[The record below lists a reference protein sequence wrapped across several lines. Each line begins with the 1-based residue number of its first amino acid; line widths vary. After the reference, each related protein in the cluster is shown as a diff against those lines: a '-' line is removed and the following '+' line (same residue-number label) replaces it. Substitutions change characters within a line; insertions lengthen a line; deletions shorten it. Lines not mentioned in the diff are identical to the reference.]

1 MFDLDRFI
9 IRSHEKII
17 GHYLWLLDTATSDQ
31 ERARFQKCV
40 ADEQE
45 ALARFL
51 DQRWPERERR
61 AA

>member
-17 GHYLWLLDTATSDQ
+17 RHYRWLLETAASEQD
-31 ERARFQKCV
+31 RARFAKCV

-45 ALARFL
+45 ALSRFVEH
-51 DQRWPERERR
+51 RWPERQQH